1 MSSLRALPLTAW
13 RHTPPGARAQLTRAG
28 RWAWLLGVPCLVFGG
43 WTGEVAGLGASAL
56 GGALLLWCGLSRG
69 DGQRGP
75 APVSTPIDGGVL
87 SDSELETSTT
97 GGGMHSMV
105 QGVVDEWLTQMSL
118 SRDQNK
124 EGLENLL
131 MVFSTLSSL
140 MDSMSVRLAN
150 FKPSAA
156 PGAVNDAIDVQRP
169 AIDELMAPIERAFA
183 QRQAML
189 AHVRT
194 CHDTLVQLMNWSKD
208 ARELAHHT
216 RMVAF
221 NSSIE
226 AVRGSNGSPEQMAA
240 RQAIS
245 TEVRRVSESIIAIC
259 DALDRLIRP
268 LHEASHSLQQEA
280 VIHDSNEEELRL
292 ELELR
297 ARHALTALFDALGGS
312 MSSGSE
318 LLEASQT
325 ISAQMEQAFTA
336 FQFGDRVEQMLQI
349 ISQDMQRMSTY
360 ARQGEQPN
368 RQDIA
373 RWIQELETR
382 YTMDEQRSQHHET
395 ELVDRGGRVEFF

>member
-1 MSSLRALPLTAW
+1 MLSLRALPLTAW
-13 RHTPPGARAQLTRAG
+13 RQAQPGARAHFLLAG
-28 RWAWLLGVPCLVFGG
+28 RWAWLLGVPSVAAGG
-43 WTGEVAGLGASAL
+43 WMGDVAGLGTALL
-56 GGALLLWCGLSRG
+56 GGGLLLWSGHARG
-69 DGQRGP
+69 AQGGGDSAA
-75 APVSTPIDGGVL
+75 APEFDARNH
-87 SDSELETSTT
+87 SDSGMEVSSVA
-97 GGGMHSMV
+97 GGMHGLV
-105 QGVVDEWLTQMSL
+105 KDVVDEWITQVGL

-124 EGLENLL
+124 DGLENLL
-131 MVFSTLSSL
+131 MVFSTLSGL

-156 PGAVNDAIDVQRP
+156 PGAINDALDVQRP
-169 AIDELMAPIERAFA
+169 AIDELMGPIEKAFA

-189 AHVRT
+189 RHVQT
-194 CHDTLVQLMNWSKD
+194 CHDTLVQLMGWSKD

-245 TEVRRVSESIIAIC
+245 TEVRRVSEAIIGIC
-259 DALDRLIRP
+259 DALDKLIRP

-280 VIHDSNEEELRL
+280 LIHDSNEEELRL

-297 ARHALTALFDALGGS
+297 ARHAITALFDALGGS

-325 ISAQMEQAFTA
+325 ITAQMEQAFTA

-349 ISQDMQRMSTY
+349 ISQDMRRLSTY
-360 ARQGEQPN
+360 ASQGEQPN
-368 RQDIA
+368 KQDIA
-373 RWIQELETR
+373 RWLQELESN

-395 ELVDRGGRVEFF
+395 ELVDRSGRVEFF